1 MKKESFSLRRKARL
15 LSAVAVGAL
24 LLSSCA
30 QDGFDED
37 ERWSSSVKN
46 TQLESPAVEDITIE
60 ASADGAQTIISWPVV
75 EGAGGYICSVLD
87 VSDAENPAAVDGIQD
102 SLIDRCT
109 IAVTRAED
117 TNYKFVI
124 TTAGNDKFNNKQA
137 ETATEVTFT
146 TFTASYASIPAGA
159 DLAEWFANNTIDG
172 TGELCFDLEG
182 GAEYYLSKDL
192 DFYDK
197 QVTLRSNNRTDHA
210 KIKITADASF
220 MTSTGL
226 SFKYID
232 FDCSAST
239 KPLIRLSATPDPS
252 ILGAT
257 GSGDYYNIM
266 QPITINTCNVDNM
279 RGTLYYDNKQK
290 YCASVLL
297 ITNSV
302 IHFTLDGTGK
312 IYEDALISA
321 YGGHINNFT
330 AQNSTFY
337 NSGSDEAKYFIRY
350 NNSGRCDRAG
360 YTADYINYRNCTF
373 YNIVKGEDGKFAN
386 MDGVKNKKTSNFTI
400 TNNIFVDCSCG
411 AVARYI
417 MGNSNTS
424 QVTAN
429 FSNNTYMYDGVFET
443 ENGSSQYDTSGTAIE
458 EDPGFANPAQ
468 GDFTI
473 SGATQISRGTGD
485 PRWIPAN

>member
-46 TQLESPAVEDITIE
+46 TQLESPAVEYITIE

-146 TFTASYASIPAGA
+146 TFTASYASIPAGT

-239 KPLIRLSATPDPS
+239 EPLIKLSATPDPS

-290 YCASVLL
+290 YCAGVLL

-302 IHFTLDGTGK
+302 VHFTLDGTGK
-312 IYEDALISA
+312 VYDQALISA

-330 AQNSTFY
+330 VQNSTFY
-337 NSGSDEAKYFIRY
+337 NTGSDEATYFVRY
-350 NNSGRCDRAG
+350 NNNGRGTRAG
-360 YTADYINYRNCTF
+360 YTADYVNYRNCTL
-373 YNIVKGEDGKFAN
+373 YNIAKSGQMAN
-386 MDGVKNKKTSNFTI
+386 YGGLAGQASSNYTV
-400 TNNIFVDCSCG
+400 TNNIFVDCG
-411 AVARYI
+411 NNQVARRI
-417 MGNSNTS
+417 VAGRVGSG
-424 QVTAN
+424 VAN
-429 FSNNTYMYDGVFET
+429 FSNNTYMFDGAFENTAGYD
-443 ENGSSQYDTSGTAIE
+443 DSGTNIE

>member
-137 ETATEVTFT
+137 ETATEVAFT
-146 TFTASYASIPAGA
+146 TFTESYASIPAGA

-252 ILGAT
+252 IQGAT

-302 IHFTLDGTGK
+302 IHFTLDGTGE
-312 IYEDALISA
+312 IYDQALISA
-321 YGGHINNFT
+321 YSGHINNFT
-330 AQNSTFY
+330 VQNSTFY
-337 NSGSDEAKYFIRY
+337 NTGSDEATYFVRY
-350 NNSGRCDRAG
+350 NNSGRCTRAG
-360 YTADYINYRNCTF
+360 YTADYVNYRNCTL
-373 YNIVKGEDGKFAN
+373 YNIAKSGQMAN
-386 MDGVKNKKTSNFTI
+386 YGGLAGQASSNYTV
-400 TNNIFVDCSCG
+400 TNNIFVDCG
-411 AVARYI
+411 GNEVARRI
-417 MGNSNTS
+417 VAGRVGSG
-424 QVTAN
+424 VAN
-429 FSNNTYMYDGVFET
+429 FSNNTYMFDNDFT
-443 ENGSSQYDTSGTAIE
+443 ENLAGYDNSGTDIK

-473 SGATQISRGTGD
+473 SGATQISRRTGD